1 MGNAHS
7 TQDAPVVMVSEKPAS
22 YPTSIRS
29 TKNNKKPQPFFNESF
44 LNRHATPEALAAQQ
58 QLKRMAVNKP
68 AGHVNFFEVASMTA
82 QPTKNKSSSHTNSS
96 ASSIKTASTHTNQNQ
111 SYPSTINT
119 HSQRAAKRLNST
131 ASSLTSSRN
140 GSQTSSTASI
150 TAVDKSV
157 QPQPQQPEDPDYI
170 VLHGRKY
177 WKGHGSQ
184 TFILPCDDDENDRL
198 MTMVINLYVEK
209 SYIYT

>member
-7 TQDAPVVMVSEKPAS
+7 THDSSVVVVSEKPAS

-29 TKNNKKPQPFFNESF
+29 TKNIKKPQPFFNESF
-44 LNRHATPEALAAQQ
+44 LARHTSPEALAAQQ
-58 QLKRMAVNKP
+58 QLKKVTASKP
-68 AGHVNFFEVASMTA
+68 TGHVNFFEVASRTA
-82 QPTKNKSSSHTNSS
+82 QPAKNKSSHTNSS
-96 ASSIKTASTHTNQNQ
+96 SSSVKTASTHTNQNQ

-131 ASSLTSSRN
+131 ASSLASSQN
-140 GSQTSSTASI
+140 GSQTSSITSV
-150 TAVDKSV
+150 TAVDKPE
-157 QPQPQQPEDPDYI
+157 QPQPEDPDYTY
-170 VLHGRKY
+170 LHGRKY

-198 MTMVINLYVEK
+198 MTMVK
-209 SYIYT
+209 

>member
-7 TQDAPVVMVSEKPAS
+7 THDAPVVMVSEKPAS

-44 LNRHATPEALAAQQ
+44 LARHTSPEAIAAQQ

-96 ASSIKTASTHTNQNQ
+96 SSSVKTASTHTNQNQ

-131 ASSLTSSRN
+131 ASSLSSSRN
-140 GSQTSSTASI
+140 GSQTSSTTSI
-150 TAVDKSV
+150 TAVDKPV
-157 QPQPQQPEDPDYI
+157 QPQQPEDPDYV

-198 MTMVINLYVEK
+198 MTMVNIRKAIFL
-209 SYIYT
+209 